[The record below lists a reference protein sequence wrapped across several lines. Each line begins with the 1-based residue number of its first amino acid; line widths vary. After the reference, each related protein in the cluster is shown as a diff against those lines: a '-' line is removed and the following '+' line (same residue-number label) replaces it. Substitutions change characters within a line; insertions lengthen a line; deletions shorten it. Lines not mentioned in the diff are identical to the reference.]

1 MKTRII
7 VELDNAG
14 DKHQLS
20 LRGEC
25 EGENEGDAKD
35 NMSLMVAAALLKKRI
50 AKVVDGFR
58 PEEITLAEI
67 AEVNNFAK
75 AVKQ

>member
-7 VELDNAG
+7 VELDNTG
-14 DKHQLS
+14 DKHRLS

-25 EGENEGDAKD
+25 EGEDEGDDND
-35 NMSLMVAAALLKKRI
+35 NMSLMVAAAILKRRI

-58 PEEITLAEI
+58 PEGITLAEI
-67 AEVNNFAK
+67 AEVDNRGK

>member
-14 DKHQLS
+14 DKHQIS

-25 EGENEGDAKD
+25 EGENEGDAND
-35 NMSLMVAAALLKKRI
+35 NIGLMVDTAILKRRI
-50 AKVVDGFR
+50 ANVLDVFR

-67 AEVNNFAK
+67 AKVNNCRK

>member
-14 DKHQLS
+14 DKHQIS

-25 EGENEGDAKD
+25 EGENEGDSKD
-35 NMSLMVAAALLKKRI
+35 NIGLMVDTAILKRRI
-50 AKVVDGFR
+50 ANVLDVFR

-67 AEVNNFAK
+67 AKVNNCRK

>member
-14 DKHQLS
+14 DKIS
-20 LRGEC
+20 LRGEF

-35 NMSLMVAAALLKKRI
+35 NMSLMLAAAILKRRI
-50 AKVVDGFR
+50 AYVLDVFR
-58 PEEITLAEI
+58 PEEITLSEI
-67 AEVNNFAK
+67 AEVNNCRK